1 MMQQSDGSIIID
13 TQINT
18 DGAGVGGR
26 KLQKELGRVIDNA
39 EKAADKV
46 KKAFAKAGAFTYDP
60 QAMEKVFGK
69 TAAQNIKNYVD
80 AIELYGKQAGQ
91 VLNKLDSS
99 LQDQTNDYKR
109 EIESLSKALKDME
122 QDGMYFGDEDYD
134 NTYIKLQ
141 KVTQALKDYKKE
153 LVSPAA
159 LPKVVDVSTM
169 SGKIGQ
175 LSK

>member
-1 MMQQSDGSIIID
+1 
-13 TQINT
+13 
-18 DGAGVGGR
+18 
-26 KLQKELGRVIDNA
+26 
-39 EKAADKV
+39 
-46 KKAFAKAGAFTYDP
+46 
-60 QAMEKVFGK
+60 MEKVFGK

-141 KVTQALKDYKKE
+141 KVTQALKDYKK
-153 LVSPAA
+153 
-159 LPKVVDVSTM
+159 
-169 SGKIGQ
+169 
-175 LSK
+175 